1 MFVRKLQP
9 LRSPFNDCV
18 TRPRFSRS
26 TSRLRHARP
35 APYVTMSDPPHL
47 SGIAN
52 ISLAHPKD
60 PAQQAGTS
68 QSASTFPPPPPPPSS
83 PPPSQPTTNQQD
95 SKDTLDSSAAS
106 QASNDSSVPAKY
118 VHPPIDPRT
127 NLPFPQAPASPP
139 YHVSPPFNTHR
150 FFSELEKSFPT
161 PIARNLMR
169 VTRALL
175 VDRIGRVKRD
185 ALTVQDLESQAYL
198 FKAAL
203 SELRTEIS
211 VLTRNETAAMRSA
224 TAALRREVDALDG
237 RMKEDIA
244 QLKHEIQMDV
254 DSRKNEAKNDLKSID
269 LQIEVGMLC
278 SLLFEMDGEPAA
290 LVLQEV
296 LSKALVTIGE
306 LKTQVEESRW
316 EKMRAAVAALGVLS
330 LVIIISME
338 IYVVKPKPK
347 SPKAPPTG
355 PTPEIMPPG
364 GGPQPWVT

>member
-1 MFVRKLQP
+1 MFVRKVQP
-9 LRSPFNDCV
+9 LRSSIVSANDFL
-18 TRPRFSRS
+18 RPPVSRS
-26 TSRLRHARP
+26 ALRLKHARL
-35 APYVTMSDPPHL
+35 APYVTMADPKSP
-47 SGIAN
+47 SAADV
-52 ISLAHPKD
+52 SLAHPRD
-60 PAQQAGTS
+60 PSKQSGPS
-68 QSASTFPPPPPPPSS
+68 QSTAPAET
-83 PPPSQPTTNQQD
+83 
-95 SKDTLDSSAAS
+95 
-106 QASNDSSVPAKY
+106 SVPARY

-127 NLPFPQAPASPP
+127 NLPFPQAPVSPP
-139 YHVSPPFNTHR
+139 YHVNPPFNTHR
-150 FFSELEKSFPT
+150 FFSELERSFPT

-198 FKAAL
+198 FRAAL

-224 TAALRREVDALDG
+224 TSALRREVDALDG

-269 LQIEVGMLC
+269 LQIE
-278 SLLFEMDGEPAA
+278 
-290 LVLQEV
+290 EV

-330 LVIIISME
+330 LVIIVSME
-338 IYVVKPKPK
+338 IYVVRPKP
-347 SPKAPPTG
+347 PKAASAG
-355 PTPEIMPPG
+355 PAPEIMHPG

>member
-1 MFVRKLQP
+1 MFVRNLQP
-9 LRSPFNDCV
+9 LRNPIICGHGCL
-18 TRPRFSRS
+18 RPRLP
-26 TSRLRHARP
+26 TSALRLRHSRQ
-35 APYVTMSDPPHL
+35 APYVTISDPPRA
-47 SGIAN
+47 SGASD

-60 PAQQAGTS
+60 PSNQGGSSKPPSPPAPS
-68 QSASTFPPPPPPPSS
+68 SPDPPPPTPP
-83 PPPSQPTTNQQD
+83 Q
-95 SKDTLDSSAAS
+95 AAS
-106 QASNDSSVPAKY
+106 PQQEPAGPSDNAPPLSSSESVSVPAKF

-127 NLPFPQAPASPP
+127 NLPLPQTPVSPP
-139 YHVSPPFNTHR
+139 YHVNPPFNTHK
-150 FFSELEKSFPT
+150 FFAALEHSFPT

-244 QLKHEIQMDV
+244 QLKHEIQMDL
-254 DSRKNEAKNDLKSID
+254 DSRKNEAKNDLKAID
-269 LQIEVGMLC
+269 LQIE
-278 SLLFEMDGEPAA
+278 
-290 LVLQEV
+290 EV

-316 EKMRAAVAALGVLS
+316 EKMRAAVAALAVLT
-330 LVIIISME
+330 LVIIVTME
-338 IYVVKPKPK
+338 IYVVKPKPPK
-347 SPKAPPTG
+347 SPTPPS
-355 PTPEIMPPG
+355 TPEILPPG
-364 GGPQPWVT
+364 AGPQPWVT